1 VNPGSADAAQL
12 ATEVARLWAQKMD
25 LSTAFGIG
33 QTRRDVTASR
43 VLGATYYN
51 TTQRPIT
58 VHVSAKQMSASG
70 TSAIDFVLGSNG
82 STVTMRGCTSYG
94 QYSFFSSHVVVMPG
108 ESYLAIFANV
118 QGSYADMKWVEVS

>member
-1 VNPGSADAAQL
+1 
-12 ATEVARLWAQKMD
+12 MD

-43 VLGATYYN
+43 ALGATYYN

-58 VHVSAKQMSASG
+58 VHVSAKQMSGSG

-82 STVTMRGCTSYG
+82 STTTLRGCTSYG
-94 QYSFFSSHVVVMPG
+94 MYSFFSNHVVVMPG
-108 ESYLAIFANV
+108 ESYSAIFANV